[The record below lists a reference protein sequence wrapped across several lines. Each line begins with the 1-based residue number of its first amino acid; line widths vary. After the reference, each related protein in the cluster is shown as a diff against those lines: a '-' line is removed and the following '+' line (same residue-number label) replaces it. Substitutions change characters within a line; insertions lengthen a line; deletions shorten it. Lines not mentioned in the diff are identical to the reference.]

1 MLLTIFTPAYNR
13 ADKIRRVFS
22 SLEEQMNSECEW
34 LVIDDGSKDNT
45 NEVVSKFIEE
55 SSMNIRYYKKENG
68 GKHTAHNMAVDLAKG
83 KYFMCLDSD
92 DYLENNSIEAL
103 IYKIKQCG
111 SQEGIIAYKCDQ
123 NRTLLSKKFPQE
135 MSVSNIYALNQ
146 EYNCMGEFVF
156 VFPTELLKKNKFPV
170 FAGERFLTES
180 VLYDKMNCRMHLLE
194 KVIEVCEYQTD
205 GLSNNL
211 NEIMKKNPAGYC
223 MYFMQRI
230 DMQTTFINRII
241 TIGKYLC
248 FCIFAGEKRSVY
260 NGKYKRLLRLS
271 YPLGIVMWLYYKGIR
286 RF

>member
-22 SLEEQMNSECEW
+22 SLEEQMNSDCEW
-34 LVIDDGSKDNT
+34 LIIDDGSKDNT

-123 NRTLLSKKFPQE
+123 NRALLSKTFPQE
-135 MSVSNIYALNQ
+135 VSVPNIYALNQ

-156 VFPTELLKKNKFPV
+156 VFPTELLRKNKFPV
-170 FAGERFLTES
+170 FAGEHFLTES
-180 VLYDKMNCRMHLLE
+180 VLYDKMNCRMYLLE

-230 DMQTTFINRII
+230 DMQTTFRNRII

-248 FCIFAGEKRSVY
+248 FCMFAGEKSSVY
-260 NGKYKRLLRLS
+260 NGKYKRLLRIS

-286 RF
+286 GF

>member
-13 ADKIRRVFS
+13 GDKLRQTYL
-22 SLEEQMNSECEW
+22 SLESQIYTEFEW
-34 LVIDDGSKDNT
+34 LIIDDGSSDDTEKVIS
-45 NEVVSKFIEE
+45 ELMKK

-123 NRTLLSKKFPQE
+123 NRVLLSEKFPQE
-135 MSVSNIYALNQ
+135 MSVPNIYSLNQ

-156 VFPTELLKKNKFPV
+156 VFPTELLKKNKFPI

-180 VLYDKMNCRMHLLE
+180 VLYDKINCRMNLLE

-230 DMQTTFINRII
+230 DMQTTFRNRIV

-248 FCIFAGEKRSVY
+248 FCMFAGEKRSVY
-260 NGKYKRLLRLS
+260 NGKYKRLLRILH
-271 YPLGIVMWLYYKGIR
+271 PLGIVMWLYYKVVRG
-286 RF
+286 F

>member
-34 LVIDDGSKDNT
+34 LIIDDGSKDNT

-103 IYKIKQCG
+103 IYKIKQCD
-111 SQEGIIAYKCDQ
+111 SQEGIIAYKCDH
-123 NRTLLSKKFPQE
+123 NRALLSKTFPQE
-135 MSVSNIYALNQ
+135 VSVPNIYALNQ

-230 DMQTTFINRII
+230 DVQTTFRNRII

-260 NGKYKRLLRLS
+260 NGKHKRLLRIS
-271 YPLGIVMWLYYKGIR
+271 YPLGIVMWLYYKWIR
-286 RF
+286 GF

>member
-22 SLEEQMNSECEW
+22 SLEEQMNSDCEW
-34 LVIDDGSKDNT
+34 LIIDDGSKDNT

-92 DYLENNSIEAL
+92 DYLENNSIETL

-123 NRTLLSKKFPQE
+123 NRALLSKTFPQE
-135 MSVSNIYALNQ
+135 VSVPNIYALNQ

-156 VFPTELLKKNKFPV
+156 IFPTELLKKNKFPV

-223 MYFMQRI
+223 LYFMQRI
-230 DMQTTFINRII
+230 DMQNNLKDRIL
-241 TIGKYLC
+241 TIGKYIS
-248 FCIFAGEKRSVY
+248 FSIFSGRNKTVY
-260 NGKYKRLLRLS
+260 NGKYKILS
-271 YPLGIVMWLYYKGIR
+271 KVLYPVGIVMWLYYKCVR
-286 RF
+286 KF